1 MYLIVTRS
9 FPPDSG
15 GMQSLMWGLT
25 NTISKNYMVKVFADE
40 SDKNKDID
48 KTVSFTIERIGGPKI
63 IRKYITHMNTVL
75 HKFEH
80 LSSVTKKRFQNQ
92 LSKYSIMY
100 CFFLISDC
108 RQLLFFYELQK
119 H

>member
-1 MYLIVTRS
+1 MYIIVTRS

-48 KTVSFTIERIGGPKI
+48 KSVSFSIERIGGPKI
-63 IRKYITHMNTVL
+63 IRKYRKAYLINDFLKNNKNITGIIADHWKSLELINTN
-75 HKFEH
+75 
-80 LSSVTKKRFQNQ
+80 KKN
-92 LSKYSIMY
+92 
-100 CFFLISDC
+100 
-108 RQLLFFYELQK
+108 LLNSFK
-119 H
+119 RN